1 MTTPADKEMDEAL
14 RQKVKSVSATILGE
28 FFDELAK
35 DQSLADVAS
44 KLRKTV
50 LDESVFAES
59 AIRAA
64 LFPDAP

>member
-1 MTTPADKEMDEAL
+1 
-14 RQKVKSVSATILGE
+14 VKSVSATILGE

-35 DQSLADVAS
+35 DESLTDIAM

-50 LDESVFAES
+50 LDEGVFAEP